1 MADRPELWH
10 PTPEFSAAQAAEERQ
25 ERARLY
31 APPAIPE
38 REILTTLDELAQHPG
53 RQLLAAYS
61 RDTLDELAARGLV
74 AIDDERGWVGV
85 TVKGRETVRQ
95 YYMDVYEGR
104 VKP

>member
-1 MADRPELWH
+1 MADRAELWH
-10 PTPEFSAAQAAEERQ
+10 PLPEFAAAAAAEERQ

-31 APPAIPE
+31 AQPAIPE
-38 REILTTLDELAQHPG
+38 RELTNTLDELAQHPG

-85 TVKGRETVRQ
+85 TEAGRAAVRKH
-95 YYMDVYEGR
+95 YLDVYEGR
-104 VKP
+104 VAP